1 MTSPE
6 GSSSLGAKRISCREM
21 IARGWVIIEVK
32 GIFYKCRAVK
42 VCKQTSIES
51 RRSRFKLRPCPS
63 VKCRTFSCVLLYYA
77 LLRHTNGESSLVRC
91 ERRRVLKLQMASV
104 GAPTLSASDHA
115 YDHACYVL
123 GLVRVNW
130 RS

>member
-1 MTSPE
+1 LFANTVTVSKTFALAQWL
-6 GSSSLGAKRISCREM
+6 GAVLFNFNSSLC
-21 IARGWVIIEVK
+21 II
-32 GIFYKCRAVK
+32 
-42 VCKQTSIES
+42 T
-51 RRSRFKLRPCPS
+51 L
-63 VKCRTFSCVLLYYA
+63 

-115 YDHACYVL
+115 YDHACYVF